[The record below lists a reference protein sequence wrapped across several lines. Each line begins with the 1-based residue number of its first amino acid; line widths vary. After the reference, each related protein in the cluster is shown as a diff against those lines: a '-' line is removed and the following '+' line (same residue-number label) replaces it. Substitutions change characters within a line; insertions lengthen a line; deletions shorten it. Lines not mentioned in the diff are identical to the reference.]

1 MAKLDGLETVLDFL
15 KGLQPKI
22 AAQIAKKVLALNVEP
37 LPHDSNNSRV
47 IQAFIGWIAVNI
59 ASFTAFNRM
68 KIWLRWYWLASAMMM
83 KSTNNS
89 NSYSISGSIVC
100 SKLCWLSLLWLSF

>member
-37 LPHDSNNSRV
+37 LPHDSKQLKGV
-47 IQAFIGWIAVNI
+47 
-59 ASFTAFNRM
+59 
-68 KIWLRWYWLASAMMM
+68 L
-83 KSTNNS
+83 ST
-89 NSYSISGSIVC
+89 
-100 SKLCWLSLLWLSF
+100 